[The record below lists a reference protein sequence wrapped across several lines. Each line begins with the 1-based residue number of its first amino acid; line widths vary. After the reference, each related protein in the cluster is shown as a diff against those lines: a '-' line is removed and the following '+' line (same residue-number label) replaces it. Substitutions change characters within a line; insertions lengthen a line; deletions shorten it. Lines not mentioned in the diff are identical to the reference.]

1 MTQNKINHSFLRD
14 EKNRRYEHV
23 DEVLAASQRGTS
35 VPLDLGF
42 WEGEIDLCLFAKYP
56 GRLKTLRLFE
66 SLFVFM
72 MSVISQKDICL
83 PSLF

>member
-14 EKNRRYEHV
+14 EKNRSYEHV
-23 DEVLAASQRGTS
+23 DEVLAVSQTGTS
-35 VPLDLGF
+35 VALDLGF
-42 WEGEIDLCLFAKYP
+42 WEGEIDLCLFARYP
-56 GRLKTLRLFE
+56 GRLKTLCLFE

-72 MSVISQKDICL
+72 MSVISQKDICV